1 MTYYLL
7 LNMQNT
13 HHIKYNTIL
22 FKMKENKT
30 KKIQFNKKKL
40 IGYTLI
46 MLKIA
51 NTYKSVLDKFTIIC
65 VTNEETKYKNTNFVD
80 LILFLF

>member
-1 MTYYLL
+1 
-7 LNMQNT
+7 
-13 HHIKYNTIL
+13 
-22 FKMKENKT
+22 MKENKT
-30 KKIQFNKKKL
+30 KKL